1 MSCIPVLYLSKTK
14 KRPAQERGAFFSLVE
29 KYPVSCCRICA
40 PLAPVYLSGNSLRAS
55 CNDLFPFPKAVRA
68 TGRYVLR
75 RAQHFSAIFCGVQG
89 GKALNAQ
96 QQRFLQQKRSGR
108 GGGAAYGS
116 KAVYDSGAANGSK
129 AVCGDFFT
137 TAVFPCTEG
146 LLDSTKRARPQARSF

>member
-1 MSCIPVLYLSKTK
+1 MIEIKNLCKSFGDLQVIKDISVTINDGDKVVIIGP
-14 KRPAQERGAFFSLVE
+14 
-29 KYPVSCCRICA
+29 
-40 PLAPVYLSGNSLRAS
+40 SGNSLRAS